1 MQELA
6 GRVALVTGASR
17 NIGRAIAE
25 TLAAAGAAVAVNA
38 RGSGAEAEAVAA
50 GIVAR
55 GGRAV
60 ALLADI
66 TEEAAVARLVAATA
80 DRLGG
85 IDILVNNAAIRHEA
99 AIDALD
105 LATWRRALATML
117 DGAFI
122 CVKACLPYLR
132 ASPSA
137 TVINIGGMTAHTA
150 AKQRVHVV
158 AAKAGLEGLTRA
170 LALELAEDRI
180 TVNCVAPGLIDTV
193 REPASAGS
201 AHHHAGRVFPLGR
214 RAPPAEVAAMVAHLC
229 GPAARFITG
238 QVIHVN
244 GGTYLGG

>member
-1 MQELA
+1 MPELA

-50 GIVAR
+50 GIAAR
-55 GGRAV
+55 GGRAAV
-60 ALLADI
+60 VLADI
-66 TEEAAVARLVAATA
+66 AEQEEVARLVAETA
-80 DRLGG
+80 ARFGG
-85 IDILVNNAAIRHEA
+85 IDILVNNAATRHEA
-99 AIDALD
+99 AIDDLD
-105 LATWRRALATML
+105 LVAWRRALATML

-132 ASPSA
+132 ASPA
-137 TVINIGGMTAHTA
+137 GTVINIGGMTAHTA
-150 AKQRVHVV
+150 AKFRVHVV

-180 TVNCVAPGLIDTV
+180 TVNCVAPGLIDTE
-193 REPASAGS
+193 RDPASAGS
-201 AHHHAGRVFPLGR
+201 AHHHAARVLRLGR
-214 RAPPAEVAAMVAHLC
+214 RAPASEVAAMVAHLC
-229 GPAARFITG
+229 GPSARFVTG